1 MKYILVINSGSA
13 TLKFK
18 VFDFVNLE
26 EIMSGIVERIGL
38 PGSFMES
45 KIKNQKLKHGCRV
58 RNHEEALGVVLNQIS
73 NSQYQIAN
81 IALIGHRV
89 VHGGEEFTKPTL
101 VTLETLKKLAK
112 YDKLSPLHNPA
123 NLMGIRACQKLLPR
137 AKNIAV
143 FDTGFYRTL
152 PNYAYTYAIPID
164 FYKKYAIRRYGF
176 HGISHEYVANEA
188 ARILKKPL
196 AKLNLI
202 TCHLGSGASIT
213 AIHGGR
219 AVDTSMGFTPL
230 EGLAMSTRSGDLD
243 PAIPLY
249 LIRELKITPQEVDNI
264 LNKKSGLLGL
274 SGLADMRE
282 VLTAAGYRVAGFKKK
297 SDPSGHHPQGE
308 NLAKLALQV
317 FVYRVKKYLGAYAAI
332 LGKVD
337 VVVFTAG
344 IGERNKT
351 VRDLI
356 IKDLKISGQ
365 PKILAIP
372 TNEELM
378 IARKIKMK
386 NVW

>member
-18 VFDFVNLE
+18 LFESKGLKSVA
-26 EIMSGIVERIGL
+26 SGIVERIGL
-38 PGSFMES
+38 AGSFLEFKIS
-45 KIKNQKLKHGCRV
+45 KRELKINHAV
-58 RNHEEALGVVLNQIS
+58 HNHEEAFKLVLNQLSKIS
-73 NSQYQIAN
+73 NLKSEIS
-81 IALIGHRV
+81 LVGHRV

-101 VTLETLKKLAK
+101 ITPETLKKLAK

-123 NLMGIRACQKLLPR
+123 NLMGIRACLKFLPG
-137 AKNIAV
+137 AKNVAV
-143 FDTGFYRTL
+143 FDTGFYSTL
-152 PNYAYTYAIPID
+152 PGFAHTYALPID
-164 FYKKYAIRRYGF
+164 FYKKHKIRRYGF

-188 ARILKKPL
+188 ARIFKKPL

-213 AIHGGR
+213 AIRAGR

-230 EGLAMSTRSGDLD
+230 EGLVMSTRSGDLD

-249 LIRELKITPQEVDNI
+249 LIRELNLSPQEVDNI

-274 SGLADMRE
+274 SGFSDMRD
-282 VLTAAGYRVAGFKKK
+282 VLLAAGYKVANFKSKK
-297 SDPSGHHPQGE
+297 VSAE
-308 NLAKLALQV
+308 KKELAELALQV
-317 FVYRVKKYLGAYAAI
+317 FVYRVKKYLGAYGAI

-356 IKDLKISGQ
+356 MKNLKISGA
-365 PKILAIP
+365 PRILAIP

-378 IARKIKMK
+378 IAKKIKK
-386 NVW
+386 

>member
-18 VFDFVNLE
+18 VFDFVNLK

-38 PGSFMES
+38 PGSFIE
-45 KIKNQKLKHGCRV
+45 IKKEKLKIQNNSAV
-58 RNHEEALGVVLNQIS
+58 SNHEQALRLVLGKLLTYNLKLETIT
-73 NSQYQIAN
+73 
-81 IALIGHRV
+81 LVGHRV

-101 VTLETLKKLAK
+101 VAKETLKKLAK

-123 NLMGIRACQKLLPR
+123 NLMGIRACQKFLPQ

-143 FDTGFYRTL
+143 FDTGFYSTL
-152 PNYAYTYAIPID
+152 PDYAYTYAIPID
-164 FYKKYAIRRYGF
+164 FYKKHAIRRYGF
-176 HGISHEYVANEA
+176 HGISHEYVANET
-188 ARILKKPL
+188 ARIFKKPL

-213 AIHGGR
+213 AVRGGR

-243 PAIPLY
+243 PAIPLF
-249 LIRELKITPQEVDNI
+249 LIRELKLSPQEVDNI

-274 SGLADMRE
+274 SGFSDMRE
-282 VLTAAGYRVAGFKKK
+282 VLTAAGYKVEGFKSKK
-297 SDPSGHHPQGE
+297 VSVGKKKLS
-308 NLAKLALQV
+308 NLALQV
-317 FVYRVKKYLGAYAAI
+317 FVYRIRKYLGAYGAV

-337 VVVFTAG
+337 AIVFTAG

-356 IKDLKISGQ
+356 MKDIKISGQ

-378 IARKIKMK
+378 IAKKIKR
-386 NVW
+386 

>member
-18 VFDFVNLE
+18 VFDFVNLK

-38 PGSFMES
+38 PGSFVES
-45 KIKNQKLKHGCRV
+45 KIKSKKSKHGCAA
-58 RNHEEALGVVLNQIS
+58 RNHEEALK
-73 NSQYQIAN
+73 
-81 IALIGHRV
+81 IALREIENCKLQIENFSLVGHRV

-101 VTLETLKKLAK
+101 VVEETLKKLAK

-123 NLMGIRACQKLLPR
+123 NLMGIRACQKLLPH

-143 FDTGFYRTL
+143 FDTGFYSTL
-152 PNYAYTYAIPID
+152 PDYAYIYAIPTD

-176 HGISHEYVANEA
+176 HGISHEYVALEA
-188 ARILKKPL
+188 AKILKKPL

-213 AIHGGR
+213 AIRGGK

-230 EGLAMSTRSGDLD
+230 EGLAMSTRSGDID

-249 LIRELKITPQEVDNI
+249 LIRELKIKPEEVDNI
-264 LNKKSGLLGL
+264 LNKKSGLFGL
-274 SGLADMRE
+274 SGFSDMRE
-282 VLTAAGYRVAGFKKK
+282 VLTAAGYSVPGFKGKK
-297 SDPSGHHPQGE
+297 VGAGKRK
-308 NLAKLALQV
+308 LAKLALRV
-317 FVYRVKKYLGAYAAI
+317 FIYRIKKYLGAYGAI

-337 VVVFTAG
+337 AVIFTAG

-356 IKDLKISGQ
+356 MKDIKISGQ
-365 PKILAIP
+365 PKVLAIP

-378 IARKIKMK
+378 IARKLK
-386 NVW
+386 NLR

>member
-18 VFDFVNLE
+18 LFESKSLKSVA
-26 EIMSGIVERIGL
+26 SGIVERIGL
-38 PGSFMES
+38 AGSFLEFKIS
-45 KIKNQKLKHGCRV
+45 KRELKINHAV
-58 RNHEEALGVVLNQIS
+58 HNHEEAFKLVLNQLSKIS
-73 NSQYQIAN
+73 NLKSEIY
-81 IALIGHRV
+81 LVGHRV

-101 VTLETLKKLAK
+101 VTPETLKKLAK

-123 NLMGIRACQKLLPR
+123 NLMGIRACQKLLPG
-137 AKNIAV
+137 AKNVAV
-143 FDTGFYRTL
+143 FDTGFYKTL
-152 PNYAYTYAIPID
+152 PDYAYTYAIPID
-164 FYKKYAIRRYGF
+164 FYKKHGIRRYGF

-213 AIHGGR
+213 AIRGGR

-249 LIRELKITPQEVDNI
+249 LIRELKIKPEEVDNI

-274 SGLADMRE
+274 SGFSDMRE
-282 VLTAAGYRVAGFKKK
+282 VLTAAGYSVLGFKGKK
-297 SDPSGHHPQGE
+297 VSAE
-308 NLAKLALQV
+308 KKKLAKLALQV
-317 FVYRVKKYLGAYAAI
+317 FVYRIKKYLGAYAAV

-337 VVVFTAG
+337 AIVFTAG

-356 IKDLKISGQ
+356 MKDIKISAQ

-378 IARKIKMK
+378 IARKLK
-386 NVW
+386 NLR

>member
-18 VFDFVNLE
+18 VFDFVNLK
-26 EIMSGIVERIGL
+26 EITSGIVERIGL
-38 PGSFMES
+38 PGSFIES
-45 KIKNQKLKHGCRV
+45 KIKKQKSKHGCTARD
-58 RNHEEALGVVLNQIS
+58 HEEALKVALREIENCKLQIENFS
-73 NSQYQIAN
+73 
-81 IALIGHRV
+81 LVGHRV
-89 VHGGEEFTKPTL
+89 VHGGEEFTKPTF
-101 VTLETLKKLAK
+101 VTAATLKKLAK

-123 NLMGIRACQKLLPR
+123 NLMGIRACQKLLPQ

-143 FDTGFYRTL
+143 FDTGFYSTL
-152 PNYAYTYAIPID
+152 PDYAYTYAIPIG
-164 FYKKYAIRRYGF
+164 FYKKHAIRRYGF
-176 HGISHEYVANEA
+176 HGISHEYVAIEA
-188 ARILKKPL
+188 AKILKKPL

-213 AIHGGR
+213 AVRGGR

-243 PAIPLY
+243 PAIPLF
-249 LIRELKITPQEVDNI
+249 LIRELKLSPQEVDNI

-274 SGLADMRE
+274 SGFSDMRE
-282 VLTAAGYRVAGFKKK
+282 VLTAAGYKVEGFKSKK
-297 SDPSGHHPQGE
+297 VSVGKKKLS
-308 NLAKLALQV
+308 NLALQV
-317 FVYRVKKYLGAYAAI
+317 FVYRIRKYLGAYGAV

-337 VVVFTAG
+337 AIVFTAG

-356 IKDLKISGQ
+356 MKDIKISGQ

-378 IARKIKMK
+378 IAKKIKR
-386 NVW
+386 

>member
-1 MKYILVINSGSA
+1 MKYILIINSGSA

-18 VFDFVNLE
+18 VFDFVNLK

-38 PGSFMES
+38 PGSFVET
-45 KIKNQKLKHGCRV
+45 KIKNKKIKHGCAA
-58 RNHEEALGVVLNQIS
+58 RNHEEALRVALREIEN
-73 NSQYQIAN
+73 YKLKLET
-81 IALIGHRV
+81 IALVGHRV

-101 VTLETLKKLAK
+101 VTAATLKKLAK

-123 NLMGIRACQKLLPR
+123 NLMGIRACQKLLPH

-143 FDTGFYRTL
+143 FDTGFYKTL
-152 PNYAYTYAIPID
+152 PDYAYTYAVPID
-164 FYKKYAIRRYGF
+164 FYKKHGIRRYGF

-188 ARILKKPL
+188 AKILKKPFT
-196 AKLNLI
+196 KLNLI

-213 AIHGGR
+213 AIRGGR

-230 EGLAMSTRSGDLD
+230 EGLVMSTRSGDLD

-249 LIRELKITPQEVDNI
+249 LIRELKIKPEEVDNI

-274 SGLADMRE
+274 SGFSDMRE
-282 VLTAAGYRVAGFKKK
+282 VLTAAGYKVPGFKSKK
-297 SDPSGHHPQGE
+297 VGAE
-308 NLAKLALQV
+308 KNKLAKLALQI
-317 FVYRVKKYLGAYAAI
+317 FVYRVRKYIAAYAAV
-332 LGKVD
+332 LGKID
-337 VVVFTAG
+337 AIVFTAG

-356 IKDLKISGQ
+356 MKDLKIFGQ

-378 IARKIKMK
+378 IARKLKI
-386 NVW
+386 

>member
-13 TLKFK
+13 TLKFALFK
-18 VFDFVNLE
+18 KETLDKIV
-26 EIMSGIVERIGL
+26 SGIVERINL
-38 PGSFMES
+38 PGSFLEL
-45 KIKNQKLKHGCRV
+45 KIGRQELKINRAV
-58 RNHEEALGVVLNQIS
+58 RNHEEALKLALDKLITYNLKLET
-73 NSQYQIAN
+73 

-89 VHGGEEFTKPTL
+89 VHGGEEFTKPTF
-101 VTLETLKKLAK
+101 VTPETLKKLAK

-143 FDTGFYRTL
+143 FDTGFYSTL
-152 PNYAYTYAIPID
+152 PDYAYTYAIPID
-164 FYKKYAIRRYGF
+164 FYKKHAIRRYGF
-176 HGISHEYVANEA
+176 HGISHEYVANET

-213 AIHGGR
+213 AIRGGR

-274 SGLADMRE
+274 SGLSDMRE
-282 VLTAAGYRVAGFKKK
+282 VLVTAGYKVTGFKGKK
-297 SDPSGHHPQGE
+297 VSAE
-308 NLAKLALQV
+308 KKKLAKLALGV
-317 FVYRVKKYLGAYAAI
+317 FIYRVKKYLGAYAAI
-332 LGKVD
+332 LGKID
-337 VVVFTAG
+337 AVVFTAG

-356 IKDLKISGQ
+356 MKDIKVFGQ
-365 PKILAIP
+365 PKILVIP

-378 IARKIKMK
+378 IAQKLK
-386 NVW
+386 

>member
-18 VFDFVNLE
+18 VFEKDSLKK
-26 EIMSGIVERIGL
+26 IASGIVERIGL
-38 PGSFMES
+38 GGSFLES
-45 KIKNQKLKHGCRV
+45 KISGREFKINRAVK
-58 RNHEEALGVVLNQIS
+58 NHEEAFKLVLEQLSKIS
-73 NSQYQIAN
+73 NLKSEIS
-81 IALIGHRV
+81 LVGHRV
-89 VHGGEEFTKPTL
+89 VHGGEEFTKPTIITS
-101 VTLETLKKLAK
+101 VVLKKLSK

-123 NLMGIRACQKLLPR
+123 NLMGIRACLKLLPG
-137 AKNIAV
+137 AKNVAV
-143 FDTGFYRTL
+143 FDTGFYKTL
-152 PNYAYTYAIPID
+152 PDYAYTYAIPID
-164 FYKKYAIRRYGF
+164 FYKKHAIRRYGF
-176 HGISHEYVANEA
+176 HGISHEYVAGEA
-188 ARILKKPL
+188 AKILGKPL

-213 AIHGGR
+213 AIRGGK

-249 LIRELKITPQEVDNI
+249 LIRELKIAPQEVDNI

-274 SGLADMRE
+274 SGFSDMRE
-282 VLTAAGYRVAGFKKK
+282 VLVVAGYKVLGFKNKK
-297 SDPSGHHPQGE
+297 VSAE
-308 NLAKLALQV
+308 KKKLAKIALGV
-317 FVYRVKKYLGAYAAI
+317 FVYRIKKYLGAYAAI

-337 VVVFTAG
+337 AIVFTAG

-356 IKDLKISGQ
+356 MKDIKISGQ
-365 PKILAIP
+365 PRVLAIP

-378 IARKIKMK
+378 IAKKIKK
-386 NVW
+386 